1 MIDLHCHL
9 LPGIDDGSQSLQM
22 SVDMARMATAD
33 GTNVLA
39 CTPHILPTVYDN
51 DGPTIKAAVAILRK
65 ALELAQ
71 IPLRLVTGAD
81 VHLAPDLVT
90 GLKNG
95 RVLTLNDS
103 RYLLLE
109 PPHHVI
115 PPRLAEYIFG
125 LHTAG
130 YVPILTHPER
140 LSWIDGHYSLIEQL
154 AHNGT
159 LMQLTAGSL
168 TGRFG
173 RRPRYWAERMLDEGL
188 CHLLA
193 SDGHNVD
200 GRPPCLAEGRDAA
213 AQRVG
218 DEEAANLV
226 VNRPRA
232 IIDNA
237 SPSQLSPPQGSLRAA
252 DRPRGWRR
260 VLARAKLA
268 GGRG

>member
-1 MIDLHCHL
+1 
-9 LPGIDDGSQSLQM
+9 M
-22 SVDMARMATAD
+22 SVDMARMAVAD
-33 GTNVLA
+33 GTTVLA

-51 DGPTIKAAVAILRK
+51 DGQTIKAAVAILRK
-65 ALELAQ
+65 ALALAQ
-71 IPLRLVTGAD
+71 IPLRLVAGAD
-81 VHLAPDLVT
+81 VHLAPDLVA
-90 GLKNG
+90 GLKAG

-109 PPHHVI
+109 PPHHVV

-140 LSWIDGHYSLIEQL
+140 LTWIEGHYALIEQL
-154 AHNGT
+154 AHHGT

-173 RRPRYWAERMLDEGL
+173 RRPRYWAERMLDGGV

-200 GRPPCLAEGRDAA
+200 GRPPCLAEGREAA
-213 AQRVG
+213 ARRVG

-226 VNRPRA
+226 LGRSQA

-237 SPSQLSPPQGSLRAA
+237 SPSQLPPPKGHPQPAEP
-252 DRPRGWRR
+252 PRGWRG
-260 VLARAKLA
+260 VLARAKRA
-268 GGRG
+268 GGGG